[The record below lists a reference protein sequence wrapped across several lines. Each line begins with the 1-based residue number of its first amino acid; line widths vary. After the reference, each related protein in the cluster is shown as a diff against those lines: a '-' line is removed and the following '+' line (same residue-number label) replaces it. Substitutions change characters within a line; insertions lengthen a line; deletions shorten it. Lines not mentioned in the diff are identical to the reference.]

1 MIYSTTLDVLATN
14 FGREKGIEIIADA
27 GFPAIDFSMFRDLD
41 FAFADDWKETTLKF
55 KNIAN
60 SRGVIFNQAHAPF
73 GGGWEKYTKETA
85 PKFPRLFE
93 VCALLG
99 IKNVIVHPVQKVPYL
114 GREEEM
120 FEINMEFYSS
130 LAPYAKDCGIKIA
143 IENMW
148 QNRPVTNYICDCVC
162 ADPRELNRYY
172 DSLND
177 PEAFTVCLDLGH
189 VALCGREPQDA
200 IRTIGHDRLGCLH
213 VHDVDYVHDLH
224 TLPGCARINW
234 DAVCHALADIDY
246 KGDFTLESD
255 NFLNKYDVEFRPT
268 ATKFMAEVCKHLT
281 DKIEKYKAEK
291 N

>member
-1 MIYSTTLDVLATN
+1 MLYSTTLDVLATN

-27 GFPAIDFSMFRDLD
+27 GFPCIDFSMFRDLD
-41 FAFADDWKETTLKF
+41 FAFTDDWKENTLKF
-55 KNIAN
+55 KKIAD

-85 PKFPRLFE
+85 PMFPRLFE

-99 IKNVIVHPVQKVPYL
+99 IKNIIVHPVQKVPYL

-120 FEINMEFYSS
+120 FEINMDFYSS
-130 LAPYAKDCGIKIA
+130 LAPYAKNCGIKIA

-213 VHDVDYVHDLH
+213 VHDVDYVKDLH
-224 TLPGCARINW
+224 TLPGSARINW
-234 DAVCHALADIDY
+234 DAVCKALADVDY
-246 KGDFTLESD
+246 CGEFTLEAD
-255 NFLNKYDVEFRPT
+255 NFLTKYDVEFRPT
-268 ATKFMAEVCKHLT
+268 ASKFMAEVCKHLT
-281 DKIEKYKAEK
+281 DKIEAYKAQK
-291 N
+291 

>member
-1 MIYSTTLDVLATN
+1 MIYSTTLDVLATD

-41 FAFADDWKETTLKF
+41 FIFTDDWKDHAKKYKEL
-55 KNIAN
+55 AA

-73 GGGWEKYTKETA
+73 GGGFDVYTQQTM
-85 PKFPRLFE
+85 PKMPRIIEFA
-93 VCALLG
+93 ALLG
-99 IKNVIVHPVQKVPYL
+99 VKQIIVHPAQKIPYL

-120 FEINMEFYSS
+120 FEINMELYSS
-130 LAPYAKDCGIKIA
+130 LAPYAKNCGIKIA

-148 QNRPVTNYICDCVC
+148 QNRPVTGYLCDDVC

-172 DSLND
+172 DTLND

-200 IRTIGHDRLGCLH
+200 IRTIGHDRLGALH
-213 VHDVDYVHDLH
+213 VHDVDYVRDLH
-224 TLPGCARINW
+224 TLPGSARINW

-246 KGDFTLESD
+246 KGDFTLEAD

-268 ATKFMAEVCKHLT
+268 ATKFMADVCKHLT
-281 DKIEKYKAEK
+281 GKIEAYKLEK
-291 N
+291 